1 MSKRSRTGYESPLI
15 SAALVS
21 SLAVL
26 DIPPQSVRLGPRGAA
41 LHTLHWV
48 AGDSHLLRDG
58 LEHRRDRLHHPQ
70 LSEVDDVGAH
80 AHPPAE
86 REDEA
91 HDLEGRRVCMTQVN
105 FPAKTSSLLQ
115 KEEAWIREH
124 AGN

>member
-48 AGDSHLLRDG
+48 AGDSHR
-58 LEHRRDRLHHPQ
+58 LEMGSNIDEIDCIIHNYQKLMMLVPMPITQ
-70 LSEVDDVGAH
+70 LN
-80 AHPPAE
+80 
-86 REDEA
+86 
-91 HDLEGRRVCMTQVN
+91 GRMRHMT
-105 FPAKTSSLLQ
+105 
-115 KEEAWIREH
+115 
-124 AGN
+124 